1 MSYKSK
7 TITRNE
13 IQVAIQRYGASTA
26 DENRDH
32 LQAIA
37 ASPASFDKEYGCNWE
52 TLFRNR
58 GEHNFANM
66 LPDLFEA
73 AGGGA

>member
-13 IQVAIQRYGASTA
+13 IQIAIQRYAASTA
-26 DENRDH
+26 AENRD

-52 TLFRNR
+52 KLFRDR
-58 GEHNFANM
+58 GEHTFANM
-66 LPDLFEA
+66 LPDLFDRVESA
-73 AGGGA
+73 